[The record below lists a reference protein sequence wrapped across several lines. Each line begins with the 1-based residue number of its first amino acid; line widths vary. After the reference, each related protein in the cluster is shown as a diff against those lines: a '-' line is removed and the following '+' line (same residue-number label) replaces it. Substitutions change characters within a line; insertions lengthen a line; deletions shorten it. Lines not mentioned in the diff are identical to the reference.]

1 MNNNEIFVF
10 QNTNEMQSIIVAQ
23 HYEYKNAK
31 KVSFALLCF
40 SVFIPIIINVLLKF
54 DLGNV
59 IVGVLALTS
68 IIALIIG
75 EILKS
80 LVEIKKKNAALLQQ
94 YFDLNVFGLSDYEKV
109 DVDKVSELLVK
120 YDKKDWKRKNNWY
133 SIHNENTKNKL
144 IFRCQ
149 QENLN
154 WTKRIAT
161 RYISLLIIFFLI
173 LVIIFLVIS
182 ILNQVNI
189 SLFLLQIISFLPLGT
204 YIGSSVKKILNDE
217 RELKDALNFSKQ
229 IEEKLDK
236 ISDHSLEKK
245 ILILQGK
252 IYSLRKQRYLV
263 PDWFENI
270 FHKRFNKIEEK
281 KEKIKKTK

>member
-1 MNNNEIFVF
+1 M
-10 QNTNEMQSIIVAQ
+10 
-23 HYEYKNAK
+23 
-31 KVSFALLCF
+31 
-40 SVFIPIIINVLLKF
+40 
-54 DLGNV
+54 
-59 IVGVLALTS
+59 
-68 IIALIIG
+68 
-75 EILKS
+75 
-80 LVEIKKKNAALLQQ
+80 
-94 YFDLNVFGLSDYEKV
+94 
-109 DVDKVSELLVK
+109 K
-120 YDKKDWKRKNNWY
+120 YDKKDWKRKSNWY

-161 RYISLLIIFFLI
+161 KYISLLIIFFLI

-189 SLFLLQIISFLPLGT
+189 SLFLLQIISFLSLGT
-204 YIGSSVKKILNDE
+204 YICSSVKKILNDE

-263 PDWFENI
+263 PDWFEYI
-270 FHKRFNKIEEK
+270 FYKRFNKIEEK